1 MYKVSMKKKTQ
12 AQKWNEFTYGAWWI
26 PFDIKDRTEI
36 KKNQKPKTGRSDMMK
51 YCPDCDN
58 VYEINQYSRPRQI
71 FYFSNVPKR
80 QTAKTCSI
88 CDGKN
93 YTIIKY

>member
-1 MYKVSMKKKTQ
+1 MKKKT
-12 AQKWNEFTYGAWWI
+12 KGDIWNEFTYGAWWI
-26 PFDIKDRTEI
+26 PFPIEKQTELKRIKRKEARV
-36 KKNQKPKTGRSDMMK
+36 KGMMK

-58 VYEINQYSRPRQI
+58 VYEVNRFAKPRQI

-80 QTAKTCSI
+80 QTVKTCSI